1 MKILNARYKLANI
14 GVTLASKEKSQI
26 NVNLKGWGEF
36 YDYET
41 DVSLRQI
48 TRGFDTIYSTKRVIF
63 STQIFWGLGKI

>member
-1 MKILNARYKLANI
+1 M
-14 GVTLASKEKSQI
+14 